1 MTTHRNASPSHPP
14 SKSSLGVLIAGPLP
28 SDLMASLESGYTTS
42 KLWLADDRTEF
53 LSKYGSR
60 YEVLA
65 TSGVFGA
72 DARLMQQLPNLR
84 LIASF
89 GVGTDPID
97 VVAARAQGVLV
108 SNTPDVLNACVADAA
123 LGLLLALSRR
133 IVNAD
138 RLVRAGEWDAA
149 RAPLGTSLGGKICG
163 IVGLG
168 GIGREIA
175 KRVSACG
182 MRVSYH
188 GPTRKNDVGYIYYP
202 SLVDLAR
209 DADVLV
215 LALPGGPATHHLVDA
230 DILRALGPDGMLVN
244 IARGP
249 IVDENALVHALA
261 QRTIGGAALDV
272 FEHEPHVPPALLA
285 LDNVVLTPHIGSG
298 TKETRE
304 AMTRLVLANIAEFSA
319 GRPLVSPV

>member
-1 MTTHRNASPSHPP
+1 MTVHSNASPSRPP
-14 SKSSLGVLIAGPLP
+14 SKNSLCVLIAGPLP
-28 SDLMASLESGYTTS
+28 SDLVTSLESEYTTT
-42 KLWLADDRTEF
+42 KLWLEDDRAAF
-53 LSKYGSR
+53 LSRHGSR

-72 DARLMQQLPNLR
+72 DARIMEQLPNLR

-97 VVAARAQGVLV
+97 LVAARARHVLV

-123 LGLLLALSRR
+123 LGLLLALARR
-133 IVNAD
+133 IVIAD
-138 RLVRAGEWDAA
+138 RLVRAGEWAAA
-149 RAPLGTSLGGKICG
+149 RAPLGTSLGGKVCG

-175 KRVSACG
+175 NRVTACG
-182 MRVSYH
+182 MQVSYH
-188 GPTRKNDVGYIYYP
+188 GPSRKHDVDYTYYP

-215 LALPGGPATHHLVDA
+215 LALPGGPATHHLVNA
-230 DILRALGPDGMLVN
+230 DILRALGPDGLLVN

-249 IVDENALVHALA
+249 VVDENALVDALT

-272 FEHEPHVPPALLA
+272 FEHEPHVPAALLA

-298 TKETRE
+298 TRETRD
-304 AMTRLVLANIAEFSA
+304 AMTRLVLENIAEFSA
-319 GRPLVSPV
+319 ARPLVSPV